1 MKTLLII
8 AIVLVSVAVVGQ
20 VLITRSTNSTE
31 QHKYEVIKDYGAFE
45 VRKYEPALFSYV
57 EMPAADFRS
66 NSGQGFRKLA
76 GYIFGGNDKEQKI
89 AMTSPVVMT
98 NSDSMMRMK
107 FMVPSD
113 IKASDLPSPT
123 DTSVHFVEEQEK
135 IMAAIR
141 FGGWASNDS
150 IIKYRTKLQK
160 LLQQNGIQSIGQ
172 FSYLGYNPPYQVTNR
187 RNEVVVEVKWP
198 L

>member
-8 AIVLVSVAVVGQ
+8 AIVLVSAVVVGQ

-31 QHKYEVIKDYGAFE
+31 QHKYKVVKDYGTFE

-57 EMPAADFRS
+57 EMPAADYRS

-76 GYIFGGNDKEQKI
+76 GYIFGGNDKQQKI

-98 NSDSMMRMK
+98 KSDSLMRMK

-113 IKASDLPSPT
+113 LKESELPSPK
-123 DTSVHFVEEQEK
+123 DTSVHFVQEEEK

-141 FGGWASNDS
+141 FGGWANNDS
-150 IIKYRTKLQK
+150 IIKYRSKLQE
-160 LLQQNGIQSIGQ
+160 LLKQNGIQPIGQ

-198 L
+198 